1 MINPGR
7 GRRAEGRA
15 ERFLVSSGLTPIAR
29 NYLCRFGELDLVMSE
44 RELLVVVE
52 VRRRSGGSICS
63 AAESVD
69 AAKQGRIILATRH
82 FLATRPEFQEH
93 PVRFDLV
100 AISGDGGD
108 NTLEWTRDAF
118 RP

>member
-1 MINPGR
+1 MSPCR

-15 ERFLVSSGLTPIAR
+15 ERFLVARGLAPVAR
-29 NYLCRFGELDLVMSE
+29 NYSCRFGELDLVMSE
-44 RELLVVVE
+44 RDLLVVVE
-52 VRRRSGGSICS
+52 VRLRSGGSICS
-63 AAESVD
+63 VAESVD

-82 FLATRPEFQEH
+82 FLATRPEFLEH

-100 AISGDGGD
+100 AISGGDGD